1 MTGVCSKTATVFV
14 ILSIVA
20 FYLSCEAPRNNPL
33 DPDNPAN
40 NYQYLLGEVK
50 SVSIP
55 YHPITDVLV
64 YWPDL
69 SISTTTDQSGQFSIE
84 LIDADAGWLQ
94 FIKKGY
100 HPDSTYV
107 RWQDTD
113 QHYFEIFLNAHPIME
128 NCEVFSIIENRYPS
142 LQTERMQIYLEFSD
156 VDNDIDSVF
165 LHIPIIDQTHLLP
178 YNTTDKRYERT
189 FSLYDFDITSLDQ
202 LTGHPLF
209 ISVTDIFNHSL
220 NLDISSIKRVIR
232 DEVIFIAP
240 SGNEVTTANPKL
252 SWEQFTPGFSHTYSL
267 EVFTSEI
274 TPTRVW
280 HDESLPDTLYEYTV
294 DSTLIPGEYFWVI
307 WAIDEFGN
315 RTRSK
320 PASFQVE

>member
-14 ILSIVA
+14 ILSIMTL
-20 FYLSCEAPRNNPL
+20 YSGCEAPRNNPL

-40 NYQYLLGEVK
+40 EYQYLLGEVK

-64 YWPDL
+64 HWPDL
-69 SISTTTDQSGQFSIE
+69 SISTTTNRGGQFSLE
-84 LIDADAGWLQ
+84 LLDADVGWLH
-94 FIKKGY
+94 FSKNGY
-100 HPDSTYV
+100 HSDSTYV
-107 RWQDTD
+107 TWQETD
-113 QHYFEIFLNAHPIME
+113 RHYIETFLNAHTVME
-128 NCEVFSIIENRYPS
+128 NCEVFSVIENRYPS
-142 LQTERMQIYLEFSD
+142 LQTERMQIYLELSD

-165 LHIPIIDQTHLLP
+165 LHIPIIEQTHLLT
-178 YNTTDKRYERT
+178 YNTTNKRYERT

-209 ISVTDIFNHSL
+209 ISVSDIFNHTL
-220 NLDISSIKRVIR
+220 NFDISSIKRVIR

-240 SGNEVTTANPKL
+240 SGNELTTANPKL
-252 SWEQFTPGFSHTYSL
+252 SWEKFTPGFTHSYSV

-280 HDESLPDTLYEYTV
+280 HVDSLPDSLSEYTV
-294 DSTLIPGEYFWVI
+294 DSALIPGEYFWVI

-315 RTRSK
+315 RSRSK
-320 PASFQVE
+320 PASFQVQ

>member
-1 MTGVCSKTATVFV
+1 MRYYCYKIFPLSLLISMFV
-14 ILSIVA
+14 IISG
-20 FYLSCEAPRNNPL
+20 CEAPRNNPL

-40 NYQYLLGEVK
+40 KYQYMLGEVK

-55 YHPITDVLV
+55 YHPIMDVLV
-64 YWPDL
+64 HWPDI

-107 RWQDTD
+107 SWQDSD
-113 QHYFEIFLNAHPIME
+113 QHFFEIFLNAHTVME
-128 NCEVFSIIENRYPS
+128 NCEVFSVIENRYPS
-142 LQTERMQIYLEFSD
+142 LQTELMLIFFELCD

-165 LHIPIIDQTHLLP
+165 LDIPIIEQTHLLP
-178 YNTTDKRYERT
+178 YNTTNKRYERT

-209 ISVTDIFNHSL
+209 ISVTDIFNQTI
-220 NLDISSIKRVIR
+220 NLDISPINRVIR
-232 DEVIFIAP
+232 DEIIFIAP
-240 SGNEVTTANPKL
+240 SGNEVTTANPNL
-252 SWEQFTPGFSHTYSL
+252 SWELFTPGFSHTYSL

-280 HDESLPDTLYEYTV
+280 HEESLPDSLFEYTV

-320 PASFQVE
+320 PASFQVQ